1 MALRAERAAVLYNMV
16 GWVFSSL
23 DVELVMEGLIGG
35 FWKDSDR
42 RGRPETSPIEL
53 GKYRMGKGEGV
64 QDPYPAIDSRFNSW
78 EWRVV
83 VVDFNEILRSC

>member
-23 DVELVMEGLIGG
+23 DVELVMKGLIGG

-53 GKYRMGKGEGV
+53 GKYRMGKGQGGFKILT
-64 QDPYPAIDSRFNSW
+64 QQLTRDSTRGSG
-78 EWRVV
+78 EWW
-83 VVDFNEILRSC
+83 S